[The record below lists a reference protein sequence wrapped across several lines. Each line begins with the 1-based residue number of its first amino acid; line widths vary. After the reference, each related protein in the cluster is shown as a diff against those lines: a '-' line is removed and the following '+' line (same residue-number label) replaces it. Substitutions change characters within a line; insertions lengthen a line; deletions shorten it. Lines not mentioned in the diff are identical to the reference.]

1 MAKRSE
7 EFAAPRKSNS
17 DLIAFPSKQILLVGP
32 DQRDG
37 QPDFSASPGEKHWN
51 QWQRQDSYS
60 VAGT

>member
-7 EFAAPRKSNS
+7 DFCRVPKPNS
-17 DLIAFPSKQILLVGP
+17 DLIAIPSEQNLFLGP

-37 QPDFSASPGEKHWN
+37 GPDFSASPGEKHWN
-51 QWQRQDSYS
+51 QWQRRDSYS